1 MLRRIVRGLEM
12 RAKEAHLSKWRT
24 MEEEEIMLLSKGV
37 KLLVA
42 DDERAMLLENDGTP
56 DKPALR
62 LLGAR
67 KAEPAIEFSD
77 RPGVANDRGTGHST
91 TYDQGAPEEIARQ
104 RFAQALVGFAG
115 AHINGSR
122 LVIAAPPRM
131 LAAPTLCRPVS
142 WPRSTRPL
150 RGIRCLN
157 WSRFFRPR
165 STPSDAQ

>member
-1 MLRRIVRGLEM
+1 
-12 RAKEAHLSKWRT
+12 

-56 DKPALR
+56 DKPELR

-67 KAEPAIEFSD
+67 KAEPATEFSD
-77 RPGVANDRGTGHST
+77 RPGLANDRATGHGT

-115 AHINGSR
+115 AHVNGSR

-131 LAAPTLCRPVS
+131 LAALRAAMPDALSSSVVAEIDKTLTGHPLPELVKVLSAALDPV
-142 WPRSTRPL
+142 
-150 RGIRCLN
+150 
-157 WSRFFRPR
+157 
-165 STPSDAQ
+165 